1 MRVPGRAMSVEVS
14 HDDVVITEVQ
24 KKVKVR
30 LEIRETTGCRR
41 DVNIVNVDGDIVDSS
56 CNREDV
62 VGRE

>member
-14 HDDVVITEVQ
+14 HDDVVITEVK

-30 LEIRETTGCRR
+30 LEIGETTGYRR